1 MQGEIKKLK
10 FEEDLVPAI
19 LSGEKTTTFRLYD
32 DKNIQDGDHLI
43 LYDKHNGEEIARA
56 DVDIVYEKRFG
67 ELEDEDFKGHEKYKS
82 HEEMLDKF
90 QEYYGERVNDETPVK
105 IIRFKLV

>member
-1 MQGEIKKLK
+1 MHGDFKKLK

-19 LSGEKTTTFRLYD
+19 LNGEKTTTFRLYD

-56 DVDIVYEKRFG
+56 DVMLVYEKKFG
-67 ELEDEDFKGHEKYKS
+67 DLSDEDFKGHEKYES
-82 HEEMLDKF
+82 MEIMREKF
-90 QEYYGERVNDETPVK
+90 QQYYSEDVNDETPVK
-105 IIRFKLV
+105 IIRFKIV